1 MADNPD
7 LCVSDSCKKNFVTP
21 LVASLS
27 SAQGYKEFR
36 SEAQLLVIV
45 HHRNLVSLIG
55 YCGEGESKALI
66 YEYMANGNLHQH
78 LSDLKP
84 SNILLDQSMHAK
96 IADFGLYRAF
106 GSHIDSHIST
116 LTAGPLGYVDPDDIY
131 SFGIILF
138 ELITGQ
144 HAISRTPEKNI
155 HILEWVIPIVERGDI
170 HNIVDPK
177 LKEAFNVNS
186 AWKAVEI
193 ALSCILPT
201 AAEKTRH
208 KPNIAR
214 AKGMPIFINGSD
226 T

>member
-1 MADNPD
+1 MHVCFLNR
-7 LCVSDSCKKNFVTP
+7 FQRT
-21 LVASLS
+21 
-27 SAQGYKEFR
+27 
-36 SEAQLLVIV
+36 
-45 HHRNLVSLIG
+45 
-55 YCGEGESKALI
+55 
-66 YEYMANGNLHQH
+66 GN
-78 LSDLKP
+78 
-84 SNILLDQSMHAK
+84 SNKIQS
-96 IADFGLYRAF
+96 
-106 GSHIDSHIST
+106 
-116 LTAGPLGYVDPDDIY
+116 DIY